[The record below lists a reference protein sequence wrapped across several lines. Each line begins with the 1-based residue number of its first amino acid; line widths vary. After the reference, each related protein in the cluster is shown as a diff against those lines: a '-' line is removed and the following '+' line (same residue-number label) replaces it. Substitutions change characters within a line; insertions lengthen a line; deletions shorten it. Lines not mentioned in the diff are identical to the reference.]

1 MFHNPNEAA
10 AVGHFNRREAL
21 EHLLESYSAP
31 KTETVTVEQYKKWTP
46 AKRMAFNDRR
56 SARIA
61 GSIVIETPSIR
72 ELKLECRRAAQFA
85 NRAVG
90 RMGVILTGPAT
101 MGKTTAALRV
111 MVGTFQRHV
120 QRYPNWRELGHIPV
134 VYIEIP
140 SGANGKRVMGAF
152 LDFFGEPAP
161 NRMTLEERTR
171 IVTSIL
177 TASNTSLVV
186 FDEVQNL
193 SGVSSHGRFEAA
205 QSIKN
210 LMNSVRSVPLY
221 VGINLDKTAF
231 TNNDLG
237 AQFSSRSRLVKL
249 GKLDISTP
257 TGQSLWGGVIQ
268 GFERQFGLL
277 NHPEKTLLTAE
288 NARYLHTRTRGSL
301 GALSRLL
308 SIAALDL
315 IDADDPENE
324 RITIEQLEDIK
335 LDLTTERELLGSKD
349 NVGVSRRGKGAR
361 RAA

>member
-1 MFHNPNEAA
+1 MYATSRED
-10 AVGHFNRREAL
+10 VSLGHFNRREAL
-21 EHLLESYSAP
+21 EHYLENYSP
-31 KTETVTVEQYKKWTP
+31 PQPEVVTLEEYKSWRP
-46 AKRMAFNDRR
+46 AKRMAFNERR
-56 SARIA
+56 SMRIA
-61 GSIVIETPSIR
+61 DAIVIETPAIK
-72 ELKLECRRAAQFA
+72 ELKLECRRASQFA

-90 RMGVILTGPAT
+90 RTGVILTGPAT
-101 MGKTTAALRV
+101 MGKTTAALQV
-111 MVGTFQRHV
+111 MVETFHRHV
-120 QRYPNWRELGHIPV
+120 DRHPNWKRLGHIPV

-221 VGINLDKTAF
+221 VGINLDKTSF
-231 TNNDLG
+231 TNKELG
-237 AQFSSRSRLVKL
+237 AQFASRSRLVKL
-249 GKLDISTP
+249 GKLEISTSK
-257 TGQSLWGGVIQ
+257 GQSLWGGVIQ
-268 GFERQFGLL
+268 GFERQFALL

-288 NARYLHTRTRGSL
+288 SARYLHTRTRGSL

-315 IDADDPENE
+315 VAGDDPEKE
-324 RITIEQLEDIK
+324 RITIEQLKDIT
-335 LDLTTERELLGSKD
+335 LDLTTERELLGSDD
-349 NVGVSRRGKGAR
+349 NIGVSRRGKGSR
-361 RAA
+361 RAH

>member
-1 MFHNPNEAA
+1 MDTIALEDPG
-10 AVGHFNRREAL
+10 VGHFNRREAL
-21 EHLLESYSAP
+21 ERLLETYQPPQA
-31 KTETVTVEQYKKWTP
+31 ETVTVEEYKRWKPTE
-46 AKRMAFNDRR
+46 RMAFNDRR

-61 GSIVIETPSIR
+61 DSIVIETPAIK
-72 ELKLECRRAAQFA
+72 ELKLECRRASQFA

-101 MGKTTAALRV
+101 MGKTTAALQV
-111 MVGTFQRHV
+111 MVETFHRHV
-120 QRYPNWRELGHIPV
+120 QRHPNWKELGHIPV

-152 LDFFGEPAP
+152 FDFFAEPAP

-171 IVTSIL
+171 IVTNIL
-177 TASNTSLVV
+177 TKSNTSLVV

-221 VGINLDKTAF
+221 VGINLDKTSF
-231 TNNDLG
+231 TNKELG

-249 GKLDISTP
+249 GKVEIGTSK
-257 TGQSLWGGVIQ
+257 GQSLWAGVIQ
-268 GFERQFGLL
+268 GFERQFALL

-288 NARYLHTRTRGSL
+288 SARYLHKRTRGSL

-315 IDADDPENE
+315 IARDDPDRE
-324 RITIEQLEDIK
+324 RITIEHLEDIR
-335 LDLTTERELLGSKD
+335 LDLTTERELLGSDD
-349 NVGVSRRGKGAR
+349 NISVSRRGKGVR
-361 RAA
+361 RAD